1 MRQRRKLGGWGKRF
15 PLFFI
20 LCFVSLAVLFLP
32 THTLAEEKNTT
43 NKVSFDAQAVLPD
56 NQQSEASYY
65 DLKVQP
71 GAEQELTLKLQNTS
85 KKQIQVIV
93 EGNNAIT
100 NKNGSIDYSKHGAKL
115 IGGPSFEELISEPQ
129 TVTLNPG
136 EARDVSFQLKIPAE
150 GFDGTILGGFYCYED
165 TKGQEKKDEGFSLKN
180 KFAYT
185 IGAKLSC
192 SDKEIQPGLALKK
205 VTPGLDNGYLT
216 VFAEMEN
223 TQPILMSKLAM
234 HATVTKKGQKD
245 ILKVLDK
252 KISFAPRTSFRLP
265 ISWNNEP
272 LKKGKYELTM
282 HLKNDAGKKWLFR
295 KEFEIKGTDEKLNKQ
310 AVEVKDTKD
319 YSWLL
324 YLIGIVFLGIILG
337 LIVYI
342 YKLKSKDR

>member
-1 MRQRRKLGGWGKRF
+1 M
-15 PLFFI
+15 
-20 LCFVSLAVLFLP
+20 
-32 THTLAEEKNTT
+32 
-43 NKVSFDAQAVLPD
+43 
-56 NQQSEASYY
+56 
-65 DLKVQP
+65 
-71 GAEQELTLKLQNTS
+71 
-85 KKQIQVIV
+85 
-93 EGNNAIT
+93 
-100 NKNGSIDYSKHGAKL
+100 
-115 IGGPSFEELISEPQ
+115 
-129 TVTLNPG
+129 
-136 EARDVSFQLKIPAE
+136 
-150 GFDGTILGGFYCYED
+150 
-165 TKGQEKKDEGFSLKN
+165 
-180 KFAYT
+180 
-185 IGAKLSC
+185 
-192 SDKEIQPGLALKK
+192 
-205 VTPGLDNGYLT
+205 TPGLDNGYLT

-282 HLKNDAGKKWLFR
+282 HLKNDAGKKWVFR

>member
-1 MRQRRKLGGWGKRF
+1 MRQRKELGGWGKKF

-20 LCFVSLAVLFLP
+20 YVICMIMVVFPAKVFAASD
-32 THTLAEEKNTT
+32 EKKN
-43 NKVSFDAQAVLPD
+43 NISFDAQAVLPD
-56 NQQSEASYY
+56 NQQSDASYY

-71 GAEQELTLKLQNTS
+71 GATQELILKLRNTS
-85 KKQIQVIV
+85 ADQVKVKI
-93 EGNNAIT
+93 EANNAIT
-100 NKNGSIDYSKHGAKL
+100 NQNGSIDYSQHGAKL
-115 IGGPSFEELISEPQ
+115 IGGPSFEDLISEPQ
-129 TVTLNPG
+129 TVVLQPK
-136 EARDVSFQLKIPAE
+136 EDQDVHFQLKIPAE
-150 GFDGTILGGFYCYED
+150 GFDGIVLGGFYCYED
-165 TKGQEKKDEGFSLKN
+165 TKGEEQKGKGFSLKN

-192 SDKEIQPGLALKK
+192 SDKKIEPRLALKK

-223 TQPILMSKLAM
+223 TQPVLMSKLNM
-234 HATVTKKGQKD
+234 HATVTKKGQKE

-252 KISFAPRTSFRLP
+252 KISFAPRTNFRLP

-282 HLKNDAGKKWLFR
+282 HLKDDTGEKWVFR
-295 KEFEIKGTDEKLNKQ
+295 KDFEIKGLDEKLNEQ
-310 AVEVKDTKD
+310 AVEVKETHN

-324 YLIGIVFLGIILG
+324 YLMGIISLAIILG

-342 YKLKSKDR
+342 YKLKSKNR